1 MKYEVISRNDSF
13 FECIRLMKP
22 QRAYS
27 RWVPRFKS
35 MIFVNSCIIVL
46 LVLASYSR
54 MLNMSMLTS
63 TYLLSP
69 RKHYFYMRHRDGA
82 ALPSC
87 VDLRPRPASRYAILV
102 VHVGKH
108 DGFFIS
114 ALKMSV
120 RLHLY
125 VQTIRQETDF
135 VLDMVRAVPP
145 RVTDTDV
152 LSALRAGYDQVCHSR
167 PMHGSIYGGYYNR
180 WVIFNM
186 TQYDSIL
193 YLDSDIMPVND
204 VSDLIVNGTLAL
216 QSAGKH
222 LMWAR
227 EIEANWFNSGVML
240 VLPDPAISNEL
251 MGLLNQL
258 LASGYIHYVE
268 NDRKGIN
275 PKDQAFMNQV
285 FHARKGNALRM
296 SEKYNACLHEQTV
309 ASEDVLRYAHLI
321 HFTGGKPWEQ
331 STCYWKEHHR
341 KICDLW
347 LATPTVL
354 SRDFLDA
361 KQLH

>member
-1 MKYEVISRNDSF
+1 
-13 FECIRLMKP
+13 
-22 QRAYS
+22 
-27 RWVPRFKS
+27 
-35 MIFVNSCIIVL
+35 MIFVNLCVIVL
-46 LVLASYSR
+46 LVLASYNGI
-54 MLNMSMLTS
+54 LNRSLLTS
-63 TYLLSP
+63 TYLLST

-82 ALPSC
+82 PLPPC
-87 VDLRPRPASRYAILV
+87 VDLRPRPESRYGILV
-102 VHVGKH
+102 VHVGSQ
-108 DGFFIS
+108 DEYFLS
-114 ALKMSV
+114 ALKLSV

-125 VQTIRQETDF
+125 VQTVRHETDF
-135 VLDMVRAVPP
+135 VLEMVQEVPP
-145 RVTDTDV
+145 RVTDADV
-152 LSALRAGYDQVCHSR
+152 MSALRAGYDQVCHSQ
-167 PMHGSIYGGYYNR
+167 PIHGPIYGGHYNR

-186 TQYDSIL
+186 TQYESVL

-240 VLPDPAISNEL
+240 VLPDPAILNEL

-268 NDRKGIN
+268 NGRKGVN
-275 PKDQAFMNQV
+275 PYDQAFMNQV

-296 SEKYNACLHEQTV
+296 SEKYNACLHEQTA

-321 HFTGGKPWEQ
+321 HFTDSKPWEQ
-331 STCYWKEHHR
+331 STCYWKYHHG

-347 LATPTVL
+347 LTTPTVL
-354 SRDFLDA
+354 SQDFLNA
-361 KQLH
+361 KQLHSQ